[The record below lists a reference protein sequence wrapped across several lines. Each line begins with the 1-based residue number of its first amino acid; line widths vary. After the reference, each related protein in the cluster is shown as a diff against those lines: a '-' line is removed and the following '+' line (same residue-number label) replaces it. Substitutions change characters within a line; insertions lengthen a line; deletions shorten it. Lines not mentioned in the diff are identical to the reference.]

1 MVTDWFITDNSR
13 IDQARSCRTAKS
25 RPWTPSP
32 LPRLPIRTWR
42 LRCCAVSDD
51 TRKVEP
57 SPDGA
62 ISPAGIFVAPA
73 TDRATGRPAPQ
84 TTEPVDCS
92 AVESVSTAEPISP
105 SAGRLPRPSDETWL
119 NSDNRWPPSFENDTV
134 HPGLRESRLRMSSC
148 WQVLEAGSA
157 VVAPRAYC
165 ARPVVPGPGLQHPLP
180 SPRLLA
186 GSLNPR
192 SAVRRQCRA
201 NWRRPNHRFRC
212 LRIRFESCWWTATAG

>member
-1 MVTDWFITDNSR
+1 M
-13 IDQARSCRTAKS
+13 
-25 RPWTPSP
+25 
-32 LPRLPIRTWR
+32 
-42 LRCCAVSDD
+42 SDD

-165 ARPVVPGPGLQHPLP
+165 ARPVVPGPGLQHPLL

-192 SAVRRQCRA
+192 SAVRRHA
-201 NWRRPNHRFRC
+201 A
-212 LRIRFESCWWTATAG
+212 RIGGTVLTTVSDACGSGSNPAGGQPLPAEPALLPIVSCSQALK

>member
-51 TRKVEP
+51 TCKVGP

-105 SAGRLPRPSDETWL
+105 SADRLPRPSDETWL

-134 HPGLRESRLRMSSC
+134 HPGLREFRLLISSC
-148 WQVLEAGSA
+148 WQMLEAASA
-157 VVAPRAYC
+157 VVASRAALRPTGCAGPWATTPTPEPAAPRWIAEPAFC
-165 ARPVVPGPGLQHPLP
+165 
-180 SPRLLA
+180 S
-186 GSLNPR
+186 SKT
-192 SAVRRQCRA
+192 CRA
-201 NWRRPNHRFRC
+201 NWRHRPHHSF
-212 LRIRFESCWWTATAG
+212 